1 MCAYICFDIADCIS
15 CELLI
20 TSGSRGHKHDPD
32 SMTSLPVSV
41 DWHWPWLLPLPSSPH
56 SQSSIFYL
64 EYELQVLA
72 LGRKKVMFPYNYKH
86 FFFQYHIKQTQKKQ
100 TIPNVTKTSDC
111 YWKLVALT
119 FGTASQ
125 ASLVLHQAAYDQK
138 ISLLGLSVCRSMHFF
153 NNVSFIIN

>member
-1 MCAYICFDIADCIS
+1 MHALCACKCAYICFDIADCIS

-72 LGRKKVMFPYNYKH
+72 LGRNKVMFPYNYKH
-86 FFFQYHIKQTQKKQ
+86 FFFNITSNRLKK
-100 TIPNVTKTSDC
+100 TNNSKCYKNLRLLLETSSSDI
-111 YWKLVALT
+111 WHSQSGITGLT
-119 FGTASQ
+119 PS
-125 ASLVLHQAAYDQK
+125 SL
-138 ISLLGLSVCRSMHFF
+138 
-153 NNVSFIIN
+153 